1 MKYTRKLSGGGLL
14 SYQADP
20 IYPHTKSTKSS
31 KADSTESAQP
41 SSLLDSEPIK
51 ELIKK
56 SGLTNDVNAY
66 MQEILTIED
75 SSVNP
80 FATSNSREQLISSMM
95 KANEIKQNKAM

>member
-1 MKYTRKLSGGGLL
+1 MKYTKKLSGGGLL

-20 IYPHTKSTKSS
+20 IYPHTKGS